1 MCSRTPSGSARTAWL
16 GKPTRG
22 REQRAIGHGVA
33 VRERFSAFDSCA
45 DFETTKH
52 DHYGRRPEP
61 GVAPSR
67 SRHRPPS
74 PWIIECSPI
83 SPASAAWQNR

>member
-1 MCSRTPSGSARTAWL
+1 MCSRTPSDSVMTTWL

-33 VRERFSAFDSCA
+33 VRQRFSAFDSCA

-52 DHYGRRPEP
+52 DHHGRRPEP
-61 GVAPSR
+61 A
-67 SRHRPPS
+67 
-74 PWIIECSPI
+74 
-83 SPASAAWQNR
+83 

>member
-1 MCSRTPSGSARTAWL
+1 MCSRTRFVSARTARL

-33 VRERFSAFDSCA
+33 VRQGFSALDSCA

-61 GVAPSR
+61 A
-67 SRHRPPS
+67 
-74 PWIIECSPI
+74 
-83 SPASAAWQNR
+83 